1 MTRPPYRRTGL
12 ATLLLLLLLPGLFL
26 FVILVL
32 SIDRDRLVVAELR
45 RAGVSASLAAAG
57 ELATDDL
64 LTADPL
70 KLKPLLVAARKRAQ
84 ALAAANAAGGKPVAL
99 PDADVAFGFTDR
111 SFGGTFAPLDPNA
124 AGAAWKNLNS
134 AEVTVRLAGNADK
147 FTRVRATFDTA
158 VTGFRPTDRR
168 PIPMAPFALYD
179 GPPPASGDP
188 SSPTSWTA
196 ALARRTDELT
206 YHPVAGTVAAG
217 PDGLAEVV
225 VVIGVPTP
233 AVPPVVPTVVL
244 NIGAM
249 TPDHTLGQIG
259 VGIRKD
265 DVAGGDF
272 GGEFSLL
279 PGMSKPVIGAAAA
292 LNDRLADVAEAFR
305 KVVGERRVWSL
316 FATTDDHGH
325 PVVNGFVAARL
336 LKVEYSSGASAVRLT
351 LQEAVLV
358 TPTAVTQPAPRD
370 GEKSPPLQRSVG
382 KVRLAG

>member
-1 MTRPPYRRTGL
+1 MTRPPHRRTGL

-32 SIDRDRLVVAELR
+32 SLDRDRLVAAELR

-57 ELATDDL
+57 ELAADDL
-64 LTADPL
+64 LTADPA
-70 KLKPLLVAARKRAQ
+70 KLKPLLAAARKRAQ

-99 PDADVAFGFTDR
+99 PDADVAFGVTDR
-111 SFGGTFAPLDPNA
+111 SLGGTFTPLDPNA
-124 AGAAWKNLNS
+124 TDADWKHLNS

-158 VTGFRPTDRR
+158 VTGFRPTASR

-179 GPPPASGDP
+179 GPQLPGGAF
-188 SSPTSWTA
+188 SPTGWSD
-196 ALARRTDELT
+196 ALAEGIDDFRYD
-206 YHPVAGTVAAG
+206 PVAGLVDK
-217 PDGLAEVV
+217 PDGLSEVV
-225 VVIGVPTP
+225 VVIGKP
-233 AVPPVVPTVVL
+233 ADNDPPVVPTVVL
-244 NIGAM
+244 NIGAI

-259 VGIRKD
+259 VGIRKEE
-265 DVAGGDF
+265 VA

-279 PGMSKPVIGAAAA
+279 PGMSKPVIGAADA
-292 LNDRLADVAEAFR
+292 LNDRLADVADAFR
-305 KVVGERRVWSL
+305 KVVGERRVWPL
-316 FATTDDHGH
+316 FVATDDHDR

-336 LKVEYSSGASAVRLT
+336 LKVEYSSGDPAVRLT
-351 LQEAVLV
+351 LQEAVLA

-370 GEKSPPLQRSVG
+370 GEKSPPVQRSVG